1 MREGNGNG
9 RPANAAVVEPRPR
22 TQNVFTSGGRP
33 LVAKLGHYNG
43 DYLPDTVAE
52 VAGMLGGI
60 EKAIRPGDR
69 VVVKP
74 NFNCSHA
81 LPLST
86 DRAFLAAAI
95 ELLQDAGAQVT
106 VAEMS
111 GRADWPTDKVVC
123 NLKIMPVLERYGV
136 KFVNFEHDAW
146 VTLRVDGKFWSSYRV
161 PRVMLEAEKRVYLAN
176 MRCHSS
182 GRFSAS
188 LKLSVGSIH
197 LDERDFLHAVH
208 EETEAKI
215 PELSLGW
222 QPDLVLMDGRRS
234 TVGWAG
240 RGAYIYP
247 NVVMASGDM
256 VAIDAEAVKI
266 LKTFPAD
273 NRLGMDIAEMGQF
286 KAATAFGLGSLD
298 YILVENAGHTRTE
311 EDEVRDPAAI
321 AAIRMLRS
329 GSVSRTVD

>member
-1 MREGNGNG
+1 MSDVNSREDS
-9 RPANAAVVEPRPR
+9 AAVVEPRPR
-22 TQNVFTSGGRP
+22 TQNVFTSGGLP
-33 LVAKLGHYNG
+33 VVAKVGHFNG
-43 DYLPDTVAE
+43 DYLPDTVTKA
-52 VAGMLGGI
+52 VGLLGGI
-60 EKAIRPGDR
+60 EKAIKPGDR
-69 VVVKP
+69 VVLKP

-95 ELLQDAGAQVT
+95 ELMQDAGAEVT

-111 GRADWPTDKVVC
+111 GRADWPTDKVVS
-123 NLKIMPVLERYGV
+123 NLRIMPVLARYGV
-136 KFVNFEHDAW
+136 KFVNFEHDEW

-161 PRVMLEAEKRVYLAN
+161 PRVMFEADKRVYLSN

-188 LKLSVGSIH
+188 LKLSVGWIH
-197 LDERDFLHAVH
+197 LDDRDFLHSVH

-240 RGAYIYP
+240 RGPYVYP
-247 NVVMASGDM
+247 NVIMASGDM

-273 NRLGMDIAEMGQF
+273 NRLGIGIAEMGQF
-286 KAATAFGLGSLD
+286 EAAVGFGLGSLD
-298 YILVENAGHTRTE
+298 YVLAEDPGHTRTE
-311 EDEVRDPAAI
+311 QDEIRDPAAL
-321 AAIRMLRS
+321 AAMMKAAQ
-329 GSVSRTVD
+329 